1 MHAQGML
8 YPPVGH
14 IHKATIDIAAAI
26 AEVAYAKNLATFARP
41 KSHLHAHLANSRYRP
56 DYLVG
61 NGAPSNG
68 NVPPDEPFPE

>member
-1 MHAQGML
+1 ML

-26 AEVAYAKNLATFARP
+26 AEVAYANDLATVARP
-41 KSHLHAHLANSRYRP
+41 KGSLQAHLASSRYRP

-61 NGAPSNG
+61 NGAPSSG
-68 NVPPDEPFPE
+68 NVPPDEPFSE